1 MYQLRRVLNHGK
13 DRRCHTEEGSPQLNV
28 LGRAVLGPGMV
39 VVAVMRY
46 SVVIALSVLLT
57 MSMVFMRDVRK
68 DEQMPKRYSSAK
80 NRKPPFRRL
89 YLSRAEPRA
98 IGYLHI
104 LQSCRVVPDIQHK
117 SISRIIPNQ
126 NSNKKEATHIK
137 VNENHCTNTCKIPAI
152 ISIHDPKLNT
162 RQHPATLHCIVIL
175 ITRLRRLS
183 VSFIS

>member
-1 MYQLRRVLNHGK
+1 MCLLTCLNAIPVIMNADPGTVIHIIGILSTPTSFSRYVCINWGVYWIMARTDDVTPRK
-13 DRRCHTEEGSPQLNV
+13 VAHNWTCW
-28 LGRAVLGPGMV
+28 GRAVLGPGMV

-57 MSMVFMRDVRK
+57 MSMVLMRDVRK

-89 YLSRAEPRA
+89 YLSRAELRA

-117 SISRIIPNQ
+117 SISRIILK
-126 NSNKKEATHIK
+126 S
-137 VNENHCTNTCKIPAI
+137 
-152 ISIHDPKLNT
+152 KLK
-162 RQHPATLHCIVIL
+162 
-175 ITRLRRLS
+175 
-183 VSFIS
+183 